1 MIYTNNMDVT
11 HGMQPQPS
19 AMPGHTREAVGVF
32 MNIDDLQAAVRDLE
46 GTAFP
51 RQDISVM
58 GTREELMEVFGNKT
72 VDPHVAMESD
82 ATPRDVLPR
91 PEEKTIGT
99 AAMVGIPAYVGAMG
113 AALAGGAVAFPGLI
127 AAAVI
132 GGLGGGTL
140 GAILVKL
147 MGDRDV
153 RHYEEQIERGGLLLW
168 VRTPDREREEIAIRI
183 MRARNGREVH
193 IHDISSSL

>member
-1 MIYTNNMDVT
+1 MIYTNNTDVPSNL
-11 HGMQPQPS
+11 QPQPS
-19 AMPGHTREAVGVF
+19 AVPGHTREAVGVF
-32 MNIDDLQAAVRDLE
+32 LNIDDLQAAVRDLE

-58 GTREELMEVFGNKT
+58 GSREELAQIFGNKT

-82 ATPRDVLPR
+82 DTPRSVLPR

-140 GAILVKL
+140 GAILAKI
-147 MGDRDV
+147 MGDRDL
-153 RHYEEQIERGGLLLW
+153 RHFEEQIERGGLLLW
-168 VRTPDREREEIAIRI
+168 VRTPDREREEIAVRV

-193 IHDISSSL
+193 IHEIGSTL